1 MAKKNKNYCI
11 YTTNT
16 SHDKRVRV
24 IVLGAD
30 NSVHEAEIN
39 QAKYRSCTGTQWCGC
54 STRVDFKWK
63 TAKGGS
69 VSLVPVEGGDNI
81 LRVVSDAEVESK

>member
-1 MAKKNKNYCI
+1 MAKKNKNYYI

-16 SHDKRVRV
+16 SHGKRVRV
-24 IVLGAD
+24 IVSGAD
-30 NSVHEAEIN
+30 DSVHEVDIN
-39 QAKYRSCTGTQWCGC
+39 RAKYRSCTGTQWCGC
-54 STRVDFKWK
+54 SARVDFKWE

-81 LRVVSDAEVESK
+81 LRVVSDTEVESK